1 MLLVSFKG
9 KMKDNDVVFKVQ
21 IYTWISNYK
30 WCMSCIQ
37 KIPNDEVRVHV
48 KSKQNNASDSP
59 NCYS

>member
-30 WCMSCIQ
+30 
-37 KIPNDEVRVHV
+37 
-48 KSKQNNASDSP
+48 
-59 NCYS
+59 